1 MLASGAKNFT
11 SIIFIAETQNNMV
24 EIGGIVILGI
34 LAQWIAWK
42 LKVPAILPL
51 IITGL
56 LVGPLSTLWTDGEK
70 LINPIW
76 DGSHGLFP
84 GEHLFHFVELSI
96 GIILFEGGMTLK
108 RNEIRGIGDTIGKLI
123 SIGALVTFAASTLLA
138 HYVVELNWSVSFL
151 FAALIIVTGPTV
163 IAPILRNVPLNKNVA
178 TVLKWEGILID
189 PIGALAAVLVYEFI
203 SAAGHHEG
211 SFTVEALTQFIQIC
225 LVGLSLGT
233 ISALALREMLKRDWI
248 PHYLLTIFSLAF
260 VLFLFI
266 ASSLIVH
273 DSGLLTV
280 VVAGMVLGNIE
291 VKHINEIYYFKE
303 SLAILLISVLFILLS
318 ANIDISDLQL
328 LQDWRPL
335 TLFALVIFL
344 VRPLSVFIS
353 TMQSTLTTKEKLFIS
368 WMGPRGIVA
377 AGIASLFGLKLAGA
391 GFPQA
396 EYITPLVFMVV
407 LGTVLLNATT
417 ANLVAKMLGVT
428 LETSNG
434 ILIVGST
441 KPSRL
446 IAEYLQGCGLN
457 VVLVDSNKN
466 NTNRAEAMGLKAVN
480 ANIYTDNLSDNL
492 DLNDVGVL
500 MAMTGSHE
508 VNQHAVENLSKSFG
522 EHGAYRLISAEE
534 LKQPD
539 SISEEGL
546 FSPHD
551 DYINYREVARDYAEI
566 HEYVLHEGDSFGQV
580 IEKINVS
587 RRSIP
592 LFIRKG
598 ADNISPILASQ
609 TEANIAEGDILV
621 YMGKAVLTAE
631 EAA

>member
-1 MLASGAKNFT
+1 ML
-11 SIIFIAETQNNMV
+11 

-56 LVGPLSTLWTDGEK
+56 LVGPLSTLWSHGGVK
-70 LINPIW
+70 WINPIW
-76 DGSHGLFP
+76 DGHHGLFP
-84 GEHLFHFVELSI
+84 PGENLFHFVELSI

-108 RNEIRGIGDTIGKLI
+108 RNEIRGVGDTIGKLI
-123 SIGALVTFAASTLLA
+123 SIGALVTFIASTLLA
-138 HYVVELNWSVSFL
+138 HYVVELNWSISFL

-211 SFTVEALTQFIQIC
+211 SFTAEALTQFIQIC
-225 LVGLSLGT
+225 LVGLSLGA

-318 ANIDISDLQL
+318 ANIDIADLQL
-328 LQDWRPL
+328 LQNWRPL
-335 TLFALVIFL
+335 TLFALIIFL

-353 TMQSTLTTKEKLFIS
+353 TMQSNLTTKEKLFIS

-377 AGIASLFGLKLAGA
+377 AGIASLFGLKLAGE
-391 GFPQA
+391 GFSQA

-417 ANLVAKMLGVT
+417 AKLVAKMLGVT

-434 ILIVGST
+434 IMILGST

-446 IAEYLQGCGLN
+446 IAQYLQNCGLN

-508 VNQHAVENLSKSFG
+508 VNQHAVENLSKNYG
-522 EHGAYRLISAEE
+522 EHGAYRLVSAEE
-534 LKQPD
+534 LKNPD
-539 SISEEGL
+539 AINEDAL
-546 FSPHD
+546 FSQYD

-566 HEYVLHEGDSFGQV
+566 HEYVISEADSFEQI
-580 IEKINVS
+580 IEKIKVS
-587 RRSIP
+587 RKSIP

-598 ADNISPILASQ
+598 EDNVKPILANQ
-609 TEANIAEGDILV
+609 TEADVSEGDIIV
-621 YMGKAVLTAE
+621 YMGKAIVSTE

>member
-1 MLASGAKNFT
+1 
-11 SIIFIAETQNNMV
+11 MV

-34 LAQWIAWK
+34 LAQWVAWK

-56 LVGPLSTLWTDGEK
+56 LVGPLSTLWSHGGEK

-76 DGSHGLFP
+76 DGHHGLFP
-84 GEHLFHFVELSI
+84 GESLFHFVELSI
-96 GIILFEGGMTLK
+96 GIILFEGGLTLK
-108 RNEIRGIGDTIGKLI
+108 RNEIRGVGDTIVKLI

-138 HYVVELNWSVSFL
+138 HYVVGLNWSIAFL

-211 SFTVEALTQFIQIC
+211 SFTAEALTQFIQIC
-225 LVGLSLGT
+225 LIGLSLGT
-233 ISALALREMLKRDWI
+233 ISALGLREMLKRDWI

-266 ASSLIVH
+266 ASSLIVP

-291 VKHINEIYYFKE
+291 VKHYNEIYYFKE

-318 ANIDISDLQL
+318 ANINISELQL
-328 LQDWRPL
+328 LQDWKPL
-335 TLFALVIFL
+335 TLFALIIFL

-353 TMQSTLTTKEKLFIS
+353 TMQSNLTTKEKLFIS

-391 GFPQA
+391 GFHQA
-396 EYITPLVFMVV
+396 EWITPLVFMVV

-417 ANLVAKMLGVT
+417 AKLVANMLGVT

-434 ILIVGST
+434 MLIIGCT

-446 IAEYLQGCGLN
+446 IAEYLQSCGIN

-480 ANIYTDNLSDNL
+480 ANIYTDTLADNL
-492 DLNDVGVL
+492 DLQDVGVL

-508 VNQHAVENLSKSFG
+508 VNQHAVENLRKSFG
-522 EHGAYRLISAEE
+522 EHGAYRLISADE
-534 LKQPD
+534 LKNPE
-539 SISEEGL
+539 SIDELGL
-546 FSPHD
+546 FSQHD
-551 DYINYREVARDYAEI
+551 DYINYREVARDYAEV
-566 HEYVLHEGDSFGQV
+566 HEYVIKEDESPEQV
-580 IEKINVS
+580 ISTINGS
-587 RRSIP
+587 RKSIP

-598 ADNISPILASQ
+598 TDDVRPILANQ
-609 TEANIAEGDILV
+609 TEADIAQGDIIV
-621 YMGKAVLTAE
+621 YMGKAILSPE
-631 EAA
+631 EAAA

>member
-1 MLASGAKNFT
+1 ML
-11 SIIFIAETQNNMV
+11 EL
-24 EIGGIVILGI
+24 GGIVILGI
-34 LAQWIAWK
+34 LAQWIAWR

-56 LVGPLSTLWTDGEK
+56 IVGPLSTLWSETGK
-70 LINPIW
+70 WINPIW
-76 DGSHGLFP
+76 DGAHGLFP
-84 GEHLFHFVELSI
+84 GESLFHFVELSI

-108 RNEIRGIGDTIGKLI
+108 RHEVSGVGDTIGKLI
-123 SIGALVTFAASTLLA
+123 SLGALITFATSTLLA
-138 HYVVELNWSVSFL
+138 HYVVELNWSISFL

-163 IAPILRNVPLNKNVA
+163 IAPILRNVPLNRNVA

-203 SAAGHHEG
+203 SAAGHHQG
-211 SFTVEALTQFIQIC
+211 SFTAEALTQFIQIV

-233 ISALALREMLKRDWI
+233 IAALALREMLRRDWI

-280 VVAGMVLGNIE
+280 VVAGMVLGNID
-291 VKHINEIYYFKE
+291 VKHIDEILYFKE
-303 SLAILLISVLFILLS
+303 SLSILLISVLFILLS
-318 ANIDISDLQL
+318 ANINIEDLQL
-328 LQDWRPL
+328 LQHWRPL
-335 TLFALVIFL
+335 TLFALIIFL
-344 VRPLSVFIS
+344 VRPLSVFLS
-353 TMQSTLTTKEKLFIS
+353 TTKSSLTTKEKLFIS

-377 AGIASLFGLKLAGA
+377 AGIASLFGLKLASD

-417 ANLVAKMLGVT
+417 AKLVAKLLGVT

-434 ILIVGST
+434 ILIVGAT

-446 IAEYLQGCGLN
+446 IAEYLQSCGIN

-466 NTNRAEAMGLKAVN
+466 NINRADKMGLKAIN
-480 ANIYTDNLSDNL
+480 ANIYNDNLTDNL

-500 MAMTGSHE
+500 MAMTGSVD
-508 VNQHAVENLSKSFG
+508 VNIHAVDNLKKSFG
-522 EHGAYRLISAEE
+522 EHGAYRLISSEE
-534 LKQPD
+534 LSSPETID
-539 SISEEGL
+539 GTGL
-546 FSPHD
+546 FSVRD
-551 DYINYREVARDYAEI
+551 DYINFSEVARDYAVI
-566 HEYVLHEGDSFGQV
+566 HEYTLKEA
-580 IEKINVS
+580 EKFSEIIKTLNTS
-587 RRSIP
+587 SKSIP
-592 LFIRKG
+592 LFIKKG
-598 ADNISPILASQ
+598 EDQITPILA
-609 TEANIAEGDILV
+609 TDNELTIDDGDILV
-621 YMGKAVLTAE
+621 YMGKEILVQE
-631 EAA
+631 DVAA